1 MKGGI
6 VYVKSIQGLLS
17 FQVVIAGDFAI
28 CYEVKCAICNHREIC
43 ELIPGLALSHFE
55 LVRNPDSD
63 VCVEEHDRIEFN
75 STVYIHMTKG
85 RQAETV
91 FISDARKEFM
101 LLEERRKRV
110 EQLWE
115 EMQKKENQKTLEALQ
130 KAKQY
135 NDLAAKK
142 EGIVEQ
148 ERLDEYLE
156 KKVEVVFDMKSSPE
170 EDAKRKAAWK
180 MAPHVQGA
188 FSKDFLE
195 RAAASATPKKW
206 TMPEHFCGKS
216 EALRAAISDLDL
228 CTHVSIASA
237 DGKTTWQF
245 EVREDG
251 VKMKKLQ
258 KLVQKGLGLAARP
271 LLMPVNNVFTLRIT
285 NGQSFKIKE

>member
-63 VCVEEHDRIEFN
+63 VCVGEHDRIEFN

-130 KAKQY
+130 RAAQY

-142 EGIVEQ
+142 EGIVEPK
-148 ERLDEYLE
+148 RLDAFLE
-156 KKVEVVFDMKSSPE
+156 KKAQAVPQVEIEFECSPE
-170 EDAKRKAAWK
+170 VEGMHEAAWK

-188 FSKDFLE
+188 FSKEFLE
-195 RAAASATPKKW
+195 RAAASAKPKKW
-206 TMPEHFCGKS
+206 NMPDAYCGKS
-216 EALRAAISDLDL
+216 EALHDTIMDLN
-228 CTHVSIASA
+228 VSIASA
-237 DGKTTWQF
+237 DGKTTWHF
-245 EVREDG
+245 EVREGG

-258 KLVQKGLGLAARP
+258 KLVQKRLGLATRP

-285 NGQSFKIKE
+285 NGQSFRIK